1 MSVGIYTIYFS
12 PTRGTEAIV
21 KLLANEFGNYKEI
34 DLCNPEIELKQSF
47 TKEDIC
53 IIGVPSYG

>member
-47 TKEDIC
+47 TKEDLSLIH
-53 IIGVPSYG
+53 I